1 MRIAYTTTF
10 DATDV
15 HNWSG
20 TPFHMS
26 HALSEQGMAV
36 DYIGSLQRKLP
47 PFFKVK
53 QTWKK

>member
-10 DATDV
+10 DARDV

-20 TPFHMS
+20 TPYHMA
-26 HALSEQGMAV
+26 HAFSTEGTGV

-47 PFFKVK
+47 APL
-53 QTWKK
+53 